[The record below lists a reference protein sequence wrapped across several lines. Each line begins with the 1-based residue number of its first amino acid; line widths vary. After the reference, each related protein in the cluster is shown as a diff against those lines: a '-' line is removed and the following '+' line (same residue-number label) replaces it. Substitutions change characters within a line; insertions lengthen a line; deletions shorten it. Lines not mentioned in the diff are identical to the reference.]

1 MSSDSAGRHTE
12 RLAGSKARSS
22 PGAAPRREALRIAGE
37 HITTARSREVF
48 NPWDGALV
56 GTVAQASV
64 GEVRRAITLARAF
77 RSPLTR
83 YERFRICTQTAA
95 ALGARSEEIADL
107 ITAESGLCKKDSLY
121 EVGRAC
127 DVFTFAGNVALQDDG
142 QIFSCDLT
150 AHGKRRKVYT
160 LREPLLG
167 VIAAITPFNH
177 PLNQVAHKVAPS
189 IATNN
194 RMVLKPSEKTPLTAL
209 LLADIL
215 YEAGLPPPMFS
226 VLTGEPQEIADEML
240 THPDVDLITFTGGVT
255 VGKYIAAKAVYKRQ
269 VLELGGNDPL
279 IVMEDADLE
288 EAATLAAA
296 GSYRNSGQRCTAIK
310 RMLVEQSVAA
320 RFTELLLEK
329 TRAIRY
335 GDPMDPATDMGTVID
350 AAAARSFED
359 KVNEAVAQ
367 GARLLYG
374 NVRDGALYSPTVLDR
389 VEPQMRVVR
398 DETFGPVSP
407 VMTFRSIDE
416 AIRLANCTAYGLSSA
431 VCTNR
436 LDYIT
441 RFVAE
446 LNVGSV
452 NVREVPGYR
461 LELTPFGGIK
471 DSGLGYKEGVQE
483 AMRSFTNLKTYS
495 LPWTA

>member
-1 MSSDSAGRHTE
+1 MTDLAHVRSGRVLHEKMRVAGRGVGGDRVIEVHNPYT
-12 RLAGSKARSS
+12 
-22 PGAAPRREALRIAGE
+22 GAI
-37 HITTARSREVF
+37 
-48 NPWDGALV
+48 V
-56 GTVAQASV
+56 GTVPKASV
-64 GEVRRAITLARAF
+64 AEIARALALARQY
-77 RSPLTR
+77 RSRLSR
-83 YERFRICTQTAA
+83 YDRYRICYRAA
-95 ALGARSEEIADL
+95 DLIRARTEEISDL
-107 ITAESGLCKKDSLY
+107 ITAECGICKKDSTY

-127 DVFTFAGNVALQDDG
+127 DVFVFAGNAALADDG

-150 AHGKRRKVYT
+150 PHGKQRKVYT

-167 VIAAITPFNH
+167 AITAITPFNH

-215 YEAGLPPPMFS
+215 YEAGLPPEMFS
-226 VLTGEPQEIADEML
+226 VVTGDPREIADELL
-240 THPDVDLITFTGGVT
+240 TNADVDLVTFTGGVA

-288 EAATLAAA
+288 EAATLAVA
-296 GSYRNSGQRCTAIK
+296 GSYKNSGQRCTAVK
-310 RMLVEQSVAA
+310 RMLVHETVADH
-320 RFTELLLEK
+320 FVELLVAK
-329 TRAIRY
+329 SRAIRY

-350 AAAARSFED
+350 EAAARSFEA
-359 KVNEAVAQ
+359 KVNDAVSG

-374 NVRDGALYSPTVLDR
+374 NIRKGALYSPTVLDQVR
-389 VEPQMRVVR
+389 PDMSVVR
-398 DETFGPVSP
+398 QETFGPVSP
-407 VMTFRSIDE
+407 VIRFRDLDE
-416 AIRLANCTAYGLSSA
+416 AIAIANSTDYGLSSA

-441 RFVAE
+441 RLVAE
-446 LNVGSV
+446 LRVGTV

-461 LELTPFGGIK
+461 LELTPFGGVK

-483 AMRSFTNLKTYS
+483 AMKSFTNLKTYS
-495 LPWTA
+495 LPW

>member
-1 MSSDSAGRHTE
+1 MPPE
-12 RLAGSKARSS
+12 RDCVRS
-22 PGAAPRREALRIAGE
+22 EALRIGGE
-37 HITTARSREVF
+37 RVATARTAEVR
-48 NPWDGALV
+48 NPWSGALA
-56 GTVAQASV
+56 GTVAMASV
-64 GEVRRAITLARAF
+64 ADVRRAFAVGKAF
-77 RSPLTR
+77 HSRLTR
-83 YERFRICTQTAA
+83 YERYRICQQTAA
-95 ALGARSEEIADL
+95 ALRARSEEIADL

-127 DVFTFAGNVALQDDG
+127 DVFIFAGNAALQDDG

-167 VIAAITPFNH
+167 VISAITPFNH

-189 IATNN
+189 IASNN
-194 RMVLKPSEKTPLTAL
+194 RMVLKPSEKTPLSAL

-215 YEAGLPPPMFS
+215 YEAGLPPAMFS
-226 VLTGEPQEIADEML
+226 VLTGDPREIADEML
-240 THPDVDLITFTGGVT
+240 TNADVDLITFTGGVAA
-255 VGKYIAAKAVYKRQ
+255 GKYIAAKAVYKRQ
-269 VLELGGNDPL
+269 VLELGGNDPI

-288 EAATLAAA
+288 EAAALAAA
-296 GSYRNSGQRCTAIK
+296 GSYKNSGQRCTAIK
-310 RMLVEQSVAA
+310 RMLVAEPIAQ
-320 RFTELLLEK
+320 RFTELLVEK
-329 TRAIRY
+329 SRAVRY
-335 GDPMDPATDMGTVID
+335 GDPMDPSTDMGTVID
-350 AAAARSFED
+350 ETAARSFED
-359 KVNEAVAQ
+359 KVNEAVAA

-374 NVRDGALYSPTVLDR
+374 NIRRGALYSPTVLDR

-398 DETFGPVSP
+398 QETFGPVSP
-407 VMTFRSIDE
+407 VIAFDSIED
-416 AIRLANCTAYGLSSA
+416 AIRIANSTAYGLSSA

-441 RFVAE
+441 RFVSE

-483 AMRSFTNLKTYS
+483 AIRSFTNTKTYS
-495 LPWTA
+495 LPWPT